1 VIPLGTVNFV
11 AGLARSPFG
20 AYMLAT
26 AIGIIP
32 STLIYNYFADSL
44 VEGVGGG
51 KGRALVSLLLA
62 SALLILLS
70 LLPRLLSRQRRGFS
84 PPTAISNRSAPG
96 D

>member
-1 VIPLGTVNFV
+1 MQTLH
-11 AGLARSPFG
+11 ASR
-20 AYMLAT
+20 LAT
-26 AIGIIP
+26 AIGVVP

-51 KGRALVSLLLA
+51 TTRALVSLLLA

-70 LLPRLLSRQRRGFS
+70 LLPRLLARRRRGS
-84 PPTAISNRSAPG
+84 APSMPIASRPAPG

>member
-1 VIPLGTVNFV
+1 
-11 AGLARSPFG
+11 
-20 AYMLAT
+20 MLAT

-51 KGRALVSLLLA
+51 KARALVSLLVA

-70 LLPRLLSRQRRGFS
+70 LLPKLLARQRRGLDAS
-84 PPTAISNRSAPG
+84 PISSRSAPG